1 MKLLKNLFTII
12 GLMVTI
18 IFFVAYIKLDL
29 GTKFKQASSLDPEAM
44 GLYMNM
50 ADIVLNTGNAAEGMI
65 RKVKI
70 DDDVSNDDVLEALD
84 ALAIERGIKPVGDLP
99 LSAEVEARTGKKQRY
114 VRVLS
119 YCNPSIAMK
128 MVEFSKAYGAFLP
141 CRIVIM
147 EDANGHR
154 WMYTMAL
161 ELMISGGK
169 TLPKDMLSYGNQVRK
184 TIYDMMDLAA
194 KGEF

>member
-1 MKLLKNLFTII
+1 MKTLKNLFTFI
-12 GLMVTI
+12 GFLVTI
-18 IFFVAYIKLDL
+18 LFIVIFLKFDL
-29 GTKFKQASSLDPEAM
+29 GTKFKQVSSLDPKAI

-50 ADIVLNTGNAAEGMI
+50 AEVVLSTGNSAEGMV

-70 DDDVSNDDVLEALD
+70 DPDVSNDDVIEALN

-99 LSAEVEARTGKKQRY
+99 LSTEVEARTGKKQRY

-119 YCNPSIAMK
+119 YCNPNIAMK
-128 MVEFSKAYGAFLP
+128 MVDFSKAYGAFLP

-147 EDANGHR
+147 EDKNGDR
-154 WMYTMAL
+154 WMYTMSL
-161 ELMISGGK
+161 DLMISGGK
-169 TLPKDMLSYGNQVRK
+169 TLPKDMLTYGNKVRK

-194 KGEF
+194 KGDF

>member
-1 MKLLKNLFTII
+1 MKLLRNLFTFI
-12 GLMVTI
+12 GFSITI
-18 IFFVAYIKLDL
+18 LFVVAFIKFDL
-29 GTKFKQASSLDPEAM
+29 GTKFKQVSQLDPQAM

-50 ADIVLNTGNAAEGMI
+50 ADVVLNTGNAAEGMI

-70 DDDVSNDDVLEALD
+70 DSDVSNEDVLEALN

-119 YCNPSIAMK
+119 YCNPNIAMK
-128 MVEFSKAYGAFLP
+128 MVDFSKAYGAFLP

-147 EDANGHR
+147 EDKNGDR

-169 TLPKDMLSYGNQVRK
+169 TLPKDMLEYGNKVRK

-194 KGEF
+194 KGDF

>member
-1 MKLLKNLFTII
+1 MKTLKNLFTFI
-12 GLMVTI
+12 GFLVTI
-18 IFFVAYIKLDL
+18 LFIVIFLKFDL
-29 GTKFKQASSLDPEAM
+29 GTKFKQVSSLDPKAI

-50 ADIVLNTGNAAEGMI
+50 AEVVLSTGNSAEGMV

-70 DDDVSNDDVLEALD
+70 DPDVSNDDVIEALN

-99 LSAEVEARTGKKQRY
+99 LSTEVEARTGKKQRY

-119 YCNPSIAMK
+119 YCNPNIAMK
-128 MVEFSKAYGAFLP
+128 MVDFSKAYGAFLP

-147 EDANGHR
+147 EDKNGDR
-154 WMYTMAL
+154 WMYTMSL
-161 ELMISGGK
+161 DLMISGGK
-169 TLPKDMLSYGNQVRK
+169 TLPKDMLTYGNKVRK

>member
-1 MKLLKNLFTII
+1 MKLLRNIFTFIGFSVTLLFVIA
-12 GLMVTI
+12 
-18 IFFVAYIKLDL
+18 FIKFDL
-29 GTKFKQASSLDPEAM
+29 GTKFKQASQLDPQAM

-70 DDDVSNDDVLEALD
+70 QKDISNDDVLESLNSI
-84 ALAIERGIKPVGDLP
+84 AIQRGIKPVGDLP
-99 LSAEVEARTGKKQRY
+99 LSAEVEARTGEKQRY

-119 YCNPSIAMK
+119 YCNPTIAMK
-128 MVEFSKAYGAFLP
+128 MVDFSKAYGAFLP

-147 EDANGHR
+147 EDKNGDR

-169 TLPKDMLSYGNQVRK
+169 TLPPDMLEYGNKVRK

>member
-1 MKLLKNLFTII
+1 MKLLRNLFTFI
-12 GLMVTI
+12 GFSITI
-18 IFFVAYIKLDL
+18 LFVVAFIKFDL
-29 GTKFKQASSLDPEAM
+29 GTKFKQASQLDPQAM

-50 ADIVLNTGNAAEGMI
+50 ADVVLNTGNAAEGMI

-70 DDDVSNDDVLEALD
+70 DSDVSNEDVLEALN

-119 YCNPSIAMK
+119 YCNPNIAMK
-128 MVEFSKAYGAFLP
+128 MVDFSKAYGAFLP

-147 EDANGHR
+147 EDKNGDR

-169 TLPKDMLSYGNQVRK
+169 TLPKDMLEYGNKVRK

-194 KGEF
+194 KGDF

>member
-1 MKLLKNLFTII
+1 MKALKNLFTFI
-12 GLMVTI
+12 GFLVTI
-18 IFFVAYIKLDL
+18 LFIVIFIKFDL
-29 GTKFKQASSLDPEAM
+29 GTKFKQVSSLDPKAI

-50 ADIVLNTGNAAEGMI
+50 AEVVLSTGNSAEGMV

-70 DDDVSNDDVLEALD
+70 NPDVSNDDVIEALN

-99 LSAEVEARTGKKQRY
+99 LSSEVEARTGTKQRY

-119 YCNPSIAMK
+119 YCNPNIAMK
-128 MVEFSKAYGAFLP
+128 MVDFSKAYGAFLP

-147 EDANGHR
+147 EDKNGDR
-154 WMYTMAL
+154 WMYTMSL
-161 ELMISGGK
+161 DLMISGGK
-169 TLPKDMLSYGNQVRK
+169 TLPKDMLTYGNKVRK

-194 KGEF
+194 NGDF